1 RRVKGKTNIVPDGDV
16 AGGLSVF
23 RQVAAFQV
31 AKVANIVDRR
41 GLPRL
46 HQGRLFLRRQ
56 RRPLGEERIKN
67 YSSAFVRLPPYSKVA
82 GKILSHGVHRL
93 ALGLYCHTA
102 GRGAATSG

>member
-1 RRVKGKTNIVPDGDV
+1 RRVKGKTNIIPDGDI
-16 AGGLSVF
+16 AGGLSVR

-41 GLPRL
+41 VLSRL
-46 HQGRLFLRRQ
+46 HQGRLFPRRQ

-82 GKILSHGVHRL
+82 GKLVAQDVS
-93 ALGLYCHTA
+93 GLRISLNCQ
-102 GRGAATSG
+102 